1 MVSFDEWLNIDI
13 QVGLIEK
20 AEEIEG
26 KDKLYKLTVNFGE
39 DDTRTVVSGI
49 KPYYQTSELENK
61 KVAFV
66 CNLDPRSIA
75 GVESQAMILGA
86 MGMEEKYKLIFVDDS
101 IKEGSKLE

>member
-1 MVSFDEWLNIDI
+1 MVSFNEWLNIDI
-13 QVGLIEK
+13 RVGLIEK

-26 KDKLYKLTVNFGE
+26 KDRLYKLIVNFGE
-39 DDTRTVVSGI
+39 ETRTVVSGI

-75 GVESQAMILGA
+75 GIESQAMILGA
-86 MGMEEKYKLIFVDDS
+86 MDPEEKYKLIFVDDS
-101 IKEGSKLE
+101 IKEGTRLE